1 MAIISSDVE
10 DQELDREEDRD
21 ITELEGVELLADMF
35 LASQPQSQEG
45 EEVETIFSPK
55 PNIADMFDDDTL
67 LKIGRQ
73 AKEGYEADQD
83 SMTDWIELVDFGLD
97 LVKQETQS
105 KSTPWDGAANFKS
118 PELNK
123 AALKFS
129 DRASSELLRD
139 YNLMKP
145 KVIGKDPEGLKLE
158 RGERISEFGNWQLNV
173 DMPEWRDEH
182 EKLIYRLPYVGAE
195 FKKTFFDAQLG
206 RNTSKLVKYPNF
218 AVNQDTDSIT
228 RLRRFSE
235 IHDFSKNEIIEKQRQ
250 GIWLDIDINF
260 GDRED
265 ETDEESAADK
275 FTSFI
280 EQDGYFDLDGDGYEE
295 PYTFVF
301 QESTGTVVRIMPRF
315 EPKDVL
321 IKDEQNNRAST
332 LDRLMQGGRL
342 PSTTGER
349 EVVRI
354 SPNIQITK
362 YGFMHDPQGGFLDV
376 GYTHLLSA
384 IVSGINTTTNQLV
397 DAGTLANLQGG
408 WVARG
413 FRKKMGSSSFK
424 PGEWKQ
430 TGISAQDLQNGIR
443 PLPFKEPSP
452 TLLALM
458 QFMKADVQELAASA
472 DLKGAL
478 GTNAPVG
485 TTLALIDEQMQG
497 TGAIVKRIYRS
508 MSSEFRK
515 LFELNAKFAD
525 PEQYQDILDD
535 PQADFAQDFNLRGMD
550 IVPVANPEIST
561 KTQRIFQANAEV
573 SIADKLALVGIDARP
588 LYKSFLEAIGSSV
601 VDEVFPEEAPEERLQ
616 RLLAENPQLEQLIL
630 GEQERLDLI
639 AAAQAEALEREQA
652 REDAK
657 LAMDLDKGSSEVTLN
672 EAKTIK
678 TLEEAESEDQKNAV
692 STYTTAL
699 QLDNQELQNQQ
710 ALQQLNQ
717 PQGLNDGQS
726 VSSSNNVSQ

>member
-21 ITELEGVELLADMF
+21 ITDLEGVELLADMF
-35 LASQPQSQEG
+35 LVSPSQDGQ
-45 EEVETIFSPK
+45 VIFAPK
-55 PNIADMFDDDTL
+55 PNIADMFSDDQL
-67 LKIGRQ
+67 LAVGRQ

-83 SMTDWIELVDFGLD
+83 SMNDWSELVDFGLD
-97 LVKQETQS
+97 LVKQETES
-105 KSTPWDGAANFKS
+105 KSFPWDGAANFKS
-118 PELNK
+118 PELMK

-129 DRASSELLRD
+129 DRASAELLRSYD
-139 YNLMKP
+139 IMRT
-145 KVIGKDPEGLKLE
+145 KVIGSDPQGQKFE
-158 RGERISEFGNWQLNV
+158 RGERVSEFQNWQLNIE
-173 DMPEWRDEH
+173 MPEWRDEH
-182 EKLIYRLPYVGAE
+182 EKLIYDIPYTGTV

-206 RNTSKLVKYPNF
+206 RNDSKLITYPNF
-218 AVNQDTDSIT
+218 AVSQDATSIS
-228 RLRRFSE
+228 RLVRFSE
-235 IHDFSKNEIIEKQRQ
+235 IHDFSKNEVEEKQRQ
-250 GIWLDIDINF
+250 GIWLDVDLSL
-260 GDRED
+260 GDRDD
-265 ETDEESAADK
+265 ETDEESEADM

-280 EQDGYFDLDGDGYEE
+280 EQDGRFDLDGDGYEE

-301 QESTGTVVRIMPRF
+301 QESTGVVVRIMPRF

-321 IKDEQNNRAST
+321 IKDEKNKRAST
-332 LDRLMQGGRL
+332 LDRLMQGGEL
-342 PSTTGER
+342 PDTSGDR

-354 SPNIQITK
+354 AAEISITK
-362 YGFMHDPQGGFLDV
+362 YGFLRDPQGGFLDV

-384 IVSGINTTTNQLV
+384 IVSGINTTTNQLI
-397 DAGTLANLQGG
+397 DAGTLANRPGG
-408 WVARG
+408 WLARG
-413 FRKKMGSSSFK
+413 FRKKMGSSTFK
-424 PGEWKQ
+424 IGEYKQ

-443 PLPFKEPSP
+443 EHTIKEPSP

-458 QFMKADVQELAASA
+458 QFMKGDVQELAASA

-485 TTLALIDEQMQG
+485 TTLAMIDEQMQG
-497 TGAIVKRIYRS
+497 TGAIVKRIYRA

-515 LFELNAKFAD
+515 LFELNAKFVD

-561 KTQRIFQANAEV
+561 KTQRIIQANAEV

-601 VDEVFPEEAPEERLQ
+601 VDEVFPDEAPEERLQ

-639 AAAQAEALEREQA
+639 AAAQADALEQENRRKNIESA
-652 REDAK
+652 SKVEKED
-657 LAMDLDKGSSEVTLN
+657 SEATLN
-672 EAKTIK
+672 DAKTIK

-699 QLDNQELQNQQ
+699 KLDQQELQNQRAAQ
-710 ALQQLNQ
+710 ELSNDRQ
-717 PQGLNDGQS
+717 PSGDSIPQS
-726 VSSSNNVSQ
+726 

>member
-10 DQELDREEDRD
+10 EQDIEQEEERD
-21 ITELEGVELLADMF
+21 VTDLEGVELLAGMF
-35 LASQPQSQEG
+35 LVSQSQDG
-45 EEVETIFSPK
+45 QVIFAPK
-55 PNIADMFDDDTL
+55 PNIADMFSDDVL
-67 LKIGRQ
+67 LAVGRQ
-73 AKEGYEADQD
+73 AKEGHEADQD
-83 SMTDWIELVDFGLD
+83 SMTDWAELVDFGLD

-118 PELNK
+118 PELMK

-129 DRASSELLRD
+129 DRASAELLRSYD
-139 YNLMKP
+139 ILKTR
-145 KVIGKDPEGLKLE
+145 VIGNDPQDQKLE
-158 RGERISEFGNWQLNV
+158 RGERVSEFQNWQLNV
-173 DMPEWRDEH
+173 EMPEWRDEH
-182 EKLIYRLPYVGAE
+182 EKLIYDLPYTGTV

-206 RNTSKLVKYPNF
+206 RNTSKLITYPNF
-218 AVNQDTDSIT
+218 SVSQDATSIS

-235 IHDFSKNEIIEKQRQ
+235 IHDFAKNEVLEKQRQ
-250 GIWLDIDINF
+250 GIWTDAANISF
-260 GDRED
+260 GDRDE
-265 ETDEESAADK
+265 ETDEESEADQ

-280 EQDGYFDLDGDGYEE
+280 EQDGYFDLDNDGYEE
-295 PYTFVF
+295 PYTIVF
-301 QESTGTVVRIMPRF
+301 QESTGAVVRIMPRF
-315 EPKDVL
+315 EPSDVL
-321 IKDEQNNRAST
+321 VKDEENLRAST
-332 LDRLMQGGRL
+332 LDRLMQGGSL

-354 SPNIQITK
+354 KAQDNVTK
-362 YGFMHDPQGGFLDV
+362 YGFLRDPQGGFLDV

-384 IVSGINTTTNQLV
+384 IVSGINSTTNQLV
-397 DAGTLANLQGG
+397 DAGTLSNLQGG

-430 TGISAQDLQNGIR
+430 TGISAVDLQNGIK

-452 TLLALM
+452 TLLSLM
-458 QFMKADVQELAASA
+458 QFMIGSAQELAASA

-515 LFELNAKFAD
+515 LFELNSKFVD
-525 PEQYQDILDD
+525 PEQYRDILDD

-561 KTQRIFQANAEV
+561 KTQRIIMANAEISQLQFV
-573 SIADKLALVGIDARP
+573 LLAGGDPRP
-588 LYKSFLEAIGSSV
+588 LLKNFFEAIGSTV
-601 VDEVFPEEAPEERLQ
+601 GEEVFPDETPDQILQ
-616 RLLAENPQLEQLIL
+616 RILAENPELQQLIL

-639 AAAQAEALEREQA
+639 AAAQAEAAEREQA
-652 REDAK
+652 RQDAE
-657 LAMDLDKGSSEVTLN
+657 LASKLDKENSEVSLN

-678 TLEEAESEDQKNAV
+678 ALEEAESEDTKNQSNV
-692 STYTTAL
+692 YTTGL
-699 QLDNQELQNQQ
+699 QLDQLQLQNQRAAQELTANDVNQ
-710 ALQQLNQ
+710 AR
-717 PQGLNDGQS
+717 PPGVESQS
-726 VSSSNNVSQ
+726 GNPGSIQ

>member
-35 LASQPQSQEG
+35 LVTQSQDG
-45 EEVETIFSPK
+45 QAIFAPK
-55 PNIADMFDDDTL
+55 PNIADMFSDDQL
-67 LKIGRQ
+67 LAVGRQ

-83 SMTDWIELVDFGLD
+83 SMNDWAELVDFGLD
-97 LVKQETQS
+97 LVKQETQT
-105 KSTPWDGAANFKS
+105 KNTPWDGAANFKS
-118 PELNK
+118 PELMK

-129 DRASSELLRD
+129 DRASAELLRSYD
-139 YNLMKP
+139 ILKT
-145 KVIGKDPEGLKLE
+145 KVIGDDPQDQKFE
-158 RGERISEFGNWQLNV
+158 RGERVSEFQNWQLNIE
-173 DMPEWRDEH
+173 MPEWRDEH
-182 EKLIYRLPYVGAE
+182 EKLIYDLPYTGTV

-206 RNTSKLVKYPNF
+206 RNTSKLITFPNF
-218 AVNQDTDSIT
+218 AVSQDAASIT

-235 IHDFSKNEIIEKQRQ
+235 IHDFAKNEIIEKQRQ
-250 GIWLDIDINF
+250 GIWLDVQLSF
-260 GDRED
+260 GDRDE
-265 ETDEESAADK
+265 ETDEESEADM

-301 QESTGTVVRIMPRF
+301 QESTGVIVRIMPRF

-321 IKDEQNNRAST
+321 IKDAENNRAST
-332 LDRLMQGGRL
+332 LDRLMQGGEL
-342 PSTTGER
+342 PATTGER

-354 SPNIQITK
+354 SPEINITK
-362 YGFMHDPQGGFLDV
+362 YGFLRDPQGGFLDV

-384 IVSGINTTTNQLV
+384 IVSGINSTTNQLV
-397 DAGTLANLQGG
+397 DAGTLSNLQGG

-413 FRKKMGSSSFK
+413 FRKKMGSSSFR

-430 TGISAQDLQNGIR
+430 TGISAIDLQNGIK

-458 QFMKADVQELAASA
+458 QFMISSAQELAASA

-515 LFELNAKFAD
+515 LFELNAKFVD
-525 PEQYQDILDD
+525 PEQYHDILDD

-550 IVPVANPEIST
+550 IVPVANPEIAT
-561 KTQRIFQANAEV
+561 KTQRIIMANAEV

-588 LYKSFLEAIGSSV
+588 LYKNFLETIGSTV
-601 VDEVFPEEAPEERLQ
+601 VDEVFPDEAPEERLQ

-657 LAMDLDKGSSEVTLN
+657 LAMDLDKGSAEVTLN
-672 EAKTIK
+672 DAKTIK

-699 QLDNQELQNQQ
+699 QLDQQELQNQRAAQ
-710 ALQQLNQ
+710 ELTNARQTNGDSI
-717 PQGLNDGQS
+717 PQ
-726 VSSSNNVSQ
+726 

>member
-1 MAIISSDVE
+1 M
-10 DQELDREEDRD
+10 
-21 ITELEGVELLADMF
+21 
-35 LASQPQSQEG
+35 
-45 EEVETIFSPK
+45 
-55 PNIADMFDDDTL
+55 
-67 LKIGRQ
+67 
-73 AKEGYEADQD
+73 
-83 SMTDWIELVDFGLD
+83 
-97 LVKQETQS
+97 
-105 KSTPWDGAANFKS
+105 
-118 PELNK
+118 K

-129 DRASSELLRD
+129 DRASAELLRSYD
-139 YNLMKP
+139 IMKV
-145 KVIGKDPEGLKLE
+145 KVIGKDDQGLKLE
-158 RGERISEFGNWQLNV
+158 RGERVSEFQNWQLNV
-173 DMPEWRDEH
+173 EMPEWRDEH
-182 EKLIYRLPYVGAE
+182 EKVIYDIPYTGTA

-206 RNTSKLVKYPNF
+206 RNTSKLVTYPNF
-218 AVNQDTDSIT
+218 AVNQDTTSIT

-235 IHDFSKNEIIEKQRQ
+235 IHDFAKNEIIEKQRQ
-250 GIWLDIDINF
+250 GIWLDIQLNF
-260 GDRED
+260 GDRDE

-280 EQDGYFDLDGDGYEE
+280 EQDGFYDLDGDGYEE

-301 QESTGTVVRIMPRF
+301 QESTGVIVRIMPRF

-321 IKDEQNNRAST
+321 IKDEKNSRAST
-332 LDRLMQGGRL
+332 LDRLMQGGPL
-342 PSTTGER
+342 PATSGER

-354 SPNIQITK
+354 SPEINITK
-362 YGFMHDPQGGFLDV
+362 YGFLRDPQGGFLDV

-384 IVSGINTTTNQLV
+384 IVSGINSTTNQLV

-408 WVARG
+408 WLARG

-430 TGISAQDLQNGIR
+430 TGISAQDLQNGIKL
-443 PLPFKEPSP
+443 LPFKEPSA

-458 QFMKADVQELAASA
+458 QFMKGDVQELAASA

-478 GTNAPVG
+478 GANAPVG
-485 TTLALIDEQMQG
+485 TTLAMIDEQMQG
-497 TGAIVKRIYRS
+497 AGAIVKRIYRS

-515 LFELNAKFAD
+515 LFELNAKFVD
-525 PEQYQDILDD
+525 PEQYRDILDD
-535 PQADFAQDFNLRGMD
+535 PQADFEQDFNLRGMD

-561 KTQRIFQANAEV
+561 KTQRIIQANAEV

-588 LYKSFLEAIGSSV
+588 LYKSFLEAIGSNV
-601 VDEVFPEEAPEERLQ
+601 VDEVFPDESPEERLQ

-639 AAAQAEALEREQA
+639 AGAQADALEREQA
-652 REDAK
+652 RQDAE
-657 LAMDLDKGSSEVTLN
+657 LASKLDKEGSEVTLN

-699 QLDNQELQNQQ
+699 QLDQQELQNQRAAQ
-710 ALQQLNQ
+710 ELANGINQ
-717 PQGLNDGQS
+717 SGPTG
-726 VSSSNNVSQ
+726 VE